1 MNTKQLKKRGF
12 HLLRLKPFS
21 IITQKTR
28 ATLIITLS
36 AAAKAEGRYYE
47 LIDNDGNI
55 MLVKEE
61 NLSLDEA

>member
-1 MNTKQLKKRGF
+1 MTTKQLKKRGF
-12 HLLRLKPFS
+12 HLLRLRPFS

-55 MLVKEE
+55 MLVKEA
-61 NLSLDEA
+61 NLDLDEA

>member
-1 MNTKQLKKRGF
+1 MTTKQLKKRGF

-47 LIDNDGNI
+47 LIDTDGNI
-55 MLVKEE
+55 LLVKEE

>member
-1 MNTKQLKKRGF
+1 MTTKQLKKKGF

-36 AAAKAEGRYYE
+36 ASAHAEGRYFE
-47 LIDNDGNI
+47 LIDNDGNL
-55 MLVKEE
+55 MLVKEK

>member
-1 MNTKQLKKRGF
+1 MTTKQLKKRGF

-36 AAAKAEGRYYE
+36 AAAKAEGRYFE
-47 LIDNDGNI
+47 LIDNEGNL
-55 MLVKEE
+55 MLVKEA
-61 NLSLDEA
+61 NLDLDEA

>member
-1 MNTKQLKKRGF
+1 MTTNKLKRWGF

-47 LIDNDGNI
+47 FSDNEGNL